1 MFSKAAGKEKDFVLR
16 EEETCDHKH
25 SSKGRN
31 MDYIIRWKH
40 HKSCGKMAKNFQ
52 ETANSF

>member
-1 MFSKAAGKEKDFVLR
+1 
-16 EEETCDHKH
+16 
-25 SSKGRN
+25 

-52 ETANSF
+52 ETANSFWTQGWRHTKLPLLVTKILKDKAYVS